1 MRKYAITASDRA
13 PKGPWS
19 TDRLTWDDVVEWLAL
34 DAPAD
39 VKECGGYVAGE
50 FTGRRTEESVTSR
63 SMLTLDADTAG
74 TALLAD
80 TAMVLDGAWLAHT
93 TWRSTPQAPRWR
105 LLVPLSRDVTPD
117 EHWVIAHA
125 VVAAIGVEHFDLGS
139 AQHERFMYRPAVPEG
154 QRIVSVVEAGDP
166 LDVDE
171 WLSVGESVEP
181 RHSGD
186 GAASGDGG
194 VVEYDEPPNAREID
208 KAETV
213 LQRAAR
219 EIRDGDVTRNNGC
232 IKWLPVLYRFVLGD
246 CLERARVDDVLW
258 TAVQSAPGD
267 ADFDE
272 REWATVSASAWSYA
286 ETDGPDRPEVPEEPE
301 FDVVTIDPTE
311 VDRYDDYSLADAHIA
326 DRIGRDYLRGRF
338 YAWGKTRWASWDGRR
353 WDLWVDV
360 DVVKEFVR
368 LSLVD
373 IVARETARADRRRDD
388 AMRAAQGDA
397 HRVRDAQKGHE
408 ARMRAILRLL
418 SAGAHGAIMGLS
430 RGVVH
435 RSLEDFDGEQTH
447 EWLNVGNGMVSLRTG
462 ELVPHDPAML
472 FTQATKVNYV
482 PGAEHPDWKAAL
494 TALPDEVARWMQ
506 TRFGQAASG
515 KATADDVVPFL
526 KGGGENGKTTVL
538 LGVKRALGDFCKPV
552 PEKVLTA
559 GANDHPTELFTLKG
573 VRLALLEELP
583 GGDFLNVS
591 RLKRVTGT
599 ETGMS
604 ARPIGQDNVEWDPTH
619 SLMVTTNHDVQIPE
633 TDHGTWRRLAL
644 VEFPFTFGGPNANR
658 PKDDT
663 LRDRIRDGEDGQWEA
678 ALAWVVAGAVRFY
691 RDGLERERD
700 TPERVMCD
708 TRAWQFR
715 ANHPARFIDEALVY
729 TGDERECVRSPEVY
743 RMFCLWMEAQGYRRL
758 NEKTFWERAQAHG
771 VFIKAGVKRAQMRS
785 QGREIHAAGL
795 NPLKD
800 RETLVSGVKWGEIVT
815 DFEVGLL

>member
-1 MRKYAITASDRA
+1 MSASYAITSSDNA
-13 PKGPWS
+13 PRGPWS
-19 TDRLTWDDVVEWLAL
+19 TDRKTWAEVVDWLGEV
-34 DAPAD
+34 AD
-39 VKECGGYVAGE
+39 VKECGGYVAGA
-50 FTGRRTEESVTSR
+50 FTGRRTEEAVTSR

-74 TALLAD
+74 AAFLVDVALG
-80 TAMVLDGAWLAHT
+80 VEGAWYAHT
-93 TWRSTPQAPRWR
+93 TWRSRPGAERWR
-105 LLVPLSRDVTPD
+105 LVIPLSRDVTGP
-117 EHWVIAHA
+117 EYWTLAHA
-125 VVAAIGVEHFDLGS
+125 VMDAIGTEHFDPGS
-139 AQHERFMYRPAVPEG
+139 AQHERFMYRPATPGAGLYNACLED
-154 QRIVSVVEAGDP
+154 GDP

-171 WLSVGESVEP
+171 WLTI
-181 RHSGD
+181 
-186 GAASGDGG
+186 GAAAPPRDTASDEYGG
-194 VVEYDEPPNAREID
+194 GAVEYDEPPNAREID

-219 EIRDGDVTRNNGC
+219 EIRDGDITRNNGC

-246 CLERARVDDVLW
+246 CLERDRVDETVW
-258 TAVQSAPGD
+258 AAVQAAPGD
-267 ADFDE
+267 DDFDT
-272 REWATVSASAWSYA
+272 REWETVSGSAWSYA
-286 ETDGPDRPEVPEEPE
+286 TDDGPDRPEVSDE
-301 FDVVTIDPTE
+301 FDIVTIDPTE
-311 VDRYDDYSLADAHIA
+311 VDRYDDYSLADAHVA

-338 YAWGKTRWASWDGRR
+338 YAWGKTRWAAWDGRR

-360 DVVKEFVR
+360 DVVKEFIR

-373 IVARETARADRRRDD
+373 VVARETARADRRRDD
-388 AMRAAQGDA
+388 AMREAQGDA
-397 HRVRDAQKGHE
+397 QRVRDAQKAHE
-408 ARMRAILRLL
+408 ARMRAVLRLL
-418 SAGAHGAIMGLS
+418 SAGAHGAIMNLS

-435 RSLEDFDGEQTH
+435 RSLEAFDGARTH

-462 ELVPHDPAML
+462 ELVPHDPGML
-472 FTQATKVNYV
+472 FTQATNVDYV

-494 TALPDEVARWMQ
+494 TALPDDVAHWMQ

-559 GANDHPTELFTLKG
+559 GMNDHPTELFTLKG

-644 VEFPFTFGGPNANR
+644 VEFPYTFGGPNANR

-715 ANHPARFIDEALVY
+715 ANHPARFIEEALVY
-729 TGDERECVRSPEVY
+729 TGDEMEGVRSPEVY

-758 NEKTFWERAQAHG
+758 NEKTFWERASAHG
-771 VFIKAGVKRAQMRS
+771 LFTKTGVKKGQMRS
-785 QGREIHAAGL
+785 QGREVHTVGL

-800 RETLVSGVKWGEIVT
+800 RELLVSGVKWGEIVT
-815 DFEVGLL
+815 DFERDLL